1 MAARERTTEYAVLKT
16 LGFRPYHVIGLI
28 GGESMLIA
36 LVGGALGIALTFPV
50 VGGFAGAFPTF
61 FPVVEIQ
68 IGTILLAIAVAVL
81 AGFVAALFPTIRTL
95 RSRIADGLRAV
106 A

>member
-1 MAARERTTEYAVLKT
+1 
-16 LGFRPYHVIGLI
+16 
-28 GGESMLIA
+28 MLIA
-36 LVGGALGIALTFPV
+36 ILGGGLGLALTFPV
-50 VGGFAGAFPTF
+50 VGGFAKSFPTF

-68 IGTILLAIAVAVL
+68 IVTILLAVLVAVF

-95 RSRIADGLRAV
+95 RSRIADGLRAL